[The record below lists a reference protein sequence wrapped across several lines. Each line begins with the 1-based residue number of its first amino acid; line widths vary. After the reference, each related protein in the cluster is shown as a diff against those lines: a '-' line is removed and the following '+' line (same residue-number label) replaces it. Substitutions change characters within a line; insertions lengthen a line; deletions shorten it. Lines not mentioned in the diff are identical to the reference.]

1 MTKFWK
7 KFANIVFSQRTTIIL
22 LLLAQVLFLLFTFF
36 QLSEHSSA
44 IYYTFTVLG
53 LALAVYILNKPE
65 NPAYKLAWIIPLLA
79 IPVFATIA
87 YFILSNQYSTKRVR
101 NAHIKKCAG
110 TKPFLRQDQDILT
123 ELNIEDKNVYHL
135 ARYVDKYGG
144 YPIYK
149 NTTVEYFKIG
159 EEKFAAMVRELRKAE
174 HFIFLEYFIIDQ
186 GEMWNEI
193 YQILEQKAK
202 QGVDVR
208 LLYDGMGSQ
217 HLLPMRY
224 DKKLE
229 KAGIRCHV
237 FNPFRP
243 MLSSIQNNRDHRKI
257 CVIDG
262 HTAFNGGVNL
272 ADEYINRK
280 ERFGHW
286 KDTAVMIKGDG
297 VWNFTMMF
305 LQMWEI
311 VDGEGLASDYD
322 QFLPDDT
329 VQIPENAPGYVLPYG
344 DSPLDTENVGELVYL
359 DIINSARDYV
369 YITTPYLIPDN
380 EIVTALGYAAKS
392 GVDVRIITPGIPDKW
407 YVRSIGKSYYSELIA
422 LGVKIYEY
430 NGFIHAKNFVSD
442 DKTAVVGTINLDYR
456 SLYLH
461 FECATYMYKV
471 PAVMDVKADFLN
483 ILEKNCV
490 EITVQD
496 CASRSLWSR
505 MVSAVLRMFS
515 PLL

>member
-1 MTKFWK
+1 
-7 KFANIVFSQRTTIIL
+7 
-22 LLLAQVLFLLFTFF
+22 
-36 QLSEHSSA
+36 
-44 IYYTFTVLG
+44 
-53 LALAVYILNKPE
+53 
-65 NPAYKLAWIIPLLA
+65 
-79 IPVFATIA
+79 
-87 YFILSNQYSTKRVR
+87 
-101 NAHIKKCAG
+101 
-110 TKPFLRQDQDILT
+110 
-123 ELNIEDKNVYHL
+123 
-135 ARYVDKYGG
+135 
-144 YPIYK
+144 
-149 NTTVEYFKIG
+149 
-159 EEKFAAMVRELRKAE
+159 
-174 HFIFLEYFIIDQ
+174 
-186 GEMWNEI
+186 MWNEI

-344 DSPLDTENVGELVYL
+344 DSPLIPKT
-359 DIINSARDYV
+359 SASLYTS
-369 YITTPYLIPDN
+369 ILS
-380 EIVTALGYAAKS
+380 TA
-392 GVDVRIITPGIPDKW
+392 PGIM
-407 YVRSIGKSYYSELIA
+407 
-422 LGVKIYEY
+422 
-430 NGFIHAKNFVSD
+430 FILQRP
-442 DKTAVVGTINLDYR
+442 ILYR
-456 SLYLH
+456 
-461 FECATYMYKV
+461 
-471 PAVMDVKADFLN
+471 
-483 ILEKNCV
+483 
-490 EITVQD
+490 IT
-496 CASRSLWSR
+496 R
-505 MVSAVLRMFS
+505 
-515 PLL
+515 